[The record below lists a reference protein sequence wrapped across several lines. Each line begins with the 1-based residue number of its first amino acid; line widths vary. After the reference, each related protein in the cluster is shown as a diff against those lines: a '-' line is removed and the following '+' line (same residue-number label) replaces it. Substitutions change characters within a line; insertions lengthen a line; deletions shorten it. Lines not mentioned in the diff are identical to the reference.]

1 MVLRG
6 LEEEEEEEEEE
17 EDEEEEEE
25 EEEEDARERAAQR
38 VEGADLDYALGDR
51 EAEWAR
57 SQKSWR
63 LL

>member
-6 LEEEEEEEEEE
+6 L
-17 EDEEEEEE
+17 

-38 VEGADLDYALGDR
+38 VEGADLDDALGDR